1 MTWLTWIIAFVAVG
15 IVAWIEASS
24 ITRHETAIDA
34 LKERLSEVIKVANNN
49 TQITGEK
56 LKRIESV
63 LDSQVA
69 ITAHQ
74 DEEIQDII
82 VRMDSFEQLE
92 HDDILLIIKRLEDIV
107 KDINELDKEVEQ
119 IKHDEKDLRTYYV
132 NYREPVTSDHG
143 VEWAS
148 EYRTGGDD
156 E

>member
-1 MTWLTWIIAFVAVG
+1 MTWLTVLLLGAV
-15 IVAWIEASS
+15 VVFSFIEASS
-24 ITRHETAIDA
+24 ITRHEAAIDV
-34 LKERLSEVIKVANNN
+34 LKERVSEVIKVSNNN
-49 TQITGEK
+49 TQVTGERM
-56 LKRIESV
+56 KRIESV

-69 ITAHQ
+69 ITAHE
-74 DEEIQDII
+74 DEEIQN
-82 VRMDSFEQLE
+82 
-92 HDDILLIIKRLEDIV
+92 IIKRLEDIV

-148 EYRTGGDD
+148 EYRTGEDN

>member
-1 MTWLTWIIAFVAVG
+1 MTYIIVAAVAV
-15 IVAWIEASS
+15 IAVFLASATIS
-24 ITRHETAIDA
+24 HGSDIDS
-34 LKERLSEVIKVANNN
+34 LKERVNEVIKVSNAN
-49 TQITGEK
+49 TQVTGEK
-56 LKRIESV
+56 LKRIESI

-69 ITAHQ
+69 ITAHE
-74 DEEIQDII
+74 DEEIQN
-82 VRMDSFEQLE
+82 
-92 HDDILLIIKRLEDIV
+92 IIKRLEEIV

-132 NYREPVTSDHG
+132 NYREPVVSDHG

>member
-1 MTWLTWIIAFVAVG
+1 MTYIIVAAVAV
-15 IVAWIEASS
+15 IAVFLASATIS
-24 ITRHETAIDA
+24 HGSDIDS
-34 LKERLSEVIKVANNN
+34 LKERVNEVIKVSNAN
-49 TQITGEK
+49 TQVTGEK

-69 ITAHQ
+69 ITAHE
-74 DEEIQDII
+74 DEEIQNII
-82 VRMDSFEQLE
+82 KRMDSFEQLE
-92 HDDILLIIKRLEDIV
+92 HDDIWLIIKRLEDIV

-148 EYRTGGDD
+148 EYRTGEDN

>member
-1 MTWLTWIIAFVAVG
+1 MTWLIWLAFVAVG
-15 IVAWIEASS
+15 IVAWIEASTL
-24 ITRHETAIDA
+24 TRHEAAIDV
-34 LKERLSEVIKVANNN
+34 LKERVSEVIKVSNNN

-69 ITAHQ
+69 ITAHE
-74 DEEIQDII
+74 DEEIQN
-82 VRMDSFEQLE
+82 
-92 HDDILLIIKRLEDIV
+92 IIKRLEDIV

-148 EYRTGGDD
+148 EYRTGEDN

>member
-1 MTWLTWIIAFVAVG
+1 MTWLTWIISFVAVG

-34 LKERLSEVIKVANNN
+34 LKERLSEVIKVSNNN

-69 ITAHQ
+69 ITAHG
-74 DEEIQDII
+74 DEEIQN
-82 VRMDSFEQLE
+82 
-92 HDDILLIIKRLEDIV
+92 IIKRLEDIV

-148 EYRTGGDD
+148 EYRTGEDN

>member
-1 MTWLTWIIAFVAVG
+1 MTWLMWIAFGAACIVG
-15 IVAWIEASS
+15 LIFSS
-24 ITRHETAIDA
+24 TITRHEAAIDV
-34 LKERLSEVIKVANNN
+34 LKERVNEVIKVSNAN
-49 TQITGEK
+49 TQVTGEK

-69 ITAHQ
+69 ITAHE
-74 DEEIQDII
+74 DEEIQN
-82 VRMDSFEQLE
+82 
-92 HDDILLIIKRLEDIV
+92 IIKRLEDIV

-132 NYREPVTSDHG
+132 NYREPVVSDHG

-148 EYRTGGDD
+148 EYRTGEDKHD

>member
-1 MTWLTWIIAFVAVG
+1 MTWLVWIAFVAAG

-24 ITRHETAIDA
+24 ITRHEAAIDV
-34 LKERLSEVIKVANNN
+34 LKERVAEVIKVANSN

-69 ITAHQ
+69 ITAHG
-74 DEEIQDII
+74 DEEIQN
-82 VRMDSFEQLE
+82 
-92 HDDILLIIKRLEDIV
+92 IIKRLEDIV

-148 EYRTGGDD
+148 EYRTGEDN

>member
-1 MTWLTWIIAFVAVG
+1 MTWLMWIAFGAACIVG
-15 IVAWIEASS
+15 RIFSS
-24 ITRHETAIDA
+24 TITRHEAAIDV
-34 LKERLSEVIKVANNN
+34 LKERVNEVIKVSNNN

-69 ITAHQ
+69 ITAHE
-74 DEEIQDII
+74 DEEIQN
-82 VRMDSFEQLE
+82 
-92 HDDILLIIKRLEDIV
+92 IIKRLEDIV

-132 NYREPVTSDHG
+132 NYREPVVSDHG

>member
-1 MTWLTWIIAFVAVG
+1 MTWLMWIAFGAACIVG
-15 IVAWIEASS
+15 LIFSS
-24 ITRHETAIDA
+24 TITRHEAAIDV
-34 LKERLSEVIKVANNN
+34 LKERVNEVIKVSNAN
-49 TQITGEK
+49 TQVTGEK

-69 ITAHQ
+69 ITAHE
-74 DEEIQDII
+74 DEEIQN
-82 VRMDSFEQLE
+82 
-92 HDDILLIIKRLEDIV
+92 IIKRLEDIV

-132 NYREPVTSDHG
+132 NYREPVVSDHG

-148 EYRTGGDD
+148 EYRTGEDKRD

>member
-1 MTWLTWIIAFVAVG
+1 MTYIIVAAVAV
-15 IVAWIEASS
+15 IAVFLASATIS
-24 ITRHETAIDA
+24 HGSDIDS
-34 LKERLSEVIKVANNN
+34 LKERVNEVIKVSNAN
-49 TQITGEK
+49 TQVTGEK

-69 ITAHQ
+69 ITAHE
-74 DEEIQDII
+74 DEEIQN
-82 VRMDSFEQLE
+82 
-92 HDDILLIIKRLEDIV
+92 IIKRLEEIV

-132 NYREPVTSDHG
+132 NYREPVVSDHG

-148 EYRTGGDD
+148 EYRTGEDKHD

>member
-1 MTWLTWIIAFVAVG
+1 MTWLVWIAFVAAG
-15 IVAWIEASS
+15 IVAWNEASS
-24 ITRHETAIDA
+24 ITRHEAAIDV
-34 LKERLSEVIKVANNN
+34 LKERLSEVIKVSNNN

-69 ITAHQ
+69 ITAHG
-74 DEEIQDII
+74 DEEIQN
-82 VRMDSFEQLE
+82 
-92 HDDILLIIKRLEDIV
+92 IIKRLEDIV

-148 EYRTGGDD
+148 EYRTGEDN

>member
-1 MTWLTWIIAFVAVG
+1 MTWLVWIAFVSAG

-24 ITRHETAIDA
+24 ITRHEAAIDV
-34 LKERLSEVIKVANNN
+34 LKERVAEVIKVANNN

-69 ITAHQ
+69 ITAHG
-74 DEEIQDII
+74 DEEIQN
-82 VRMDSFEQLE
+82 
-92 HDDILLIIKRLEDIV
+92 IIKRLEDIV

-148 EYRTGGDD
+148 EYRTGEDN

>member
-1 MTWLTWIIAFVAVG
+1 MTWLTLIAFIAAG
-15 IVAWIEASS
+15 IVAWIEASAL
-24 ITRHETAIDA
+24 TRHEAAIDV
-34 LKERLSEVIKVANNN
+34 LKERVSEVIKVSNNN
-49 TQITGEK
+49 TQVTGEK

-69 ITAHQ
+69 ITAHE
-74 DEEIQDII
+74 DEEIQN
-82 VRMDSFEQLE
+82 
-92 HDDILLIIKRLEDIV
+92 IIKRLEDIV

-132 NYREPVTSDHG
+132 NYRDPVVSDHG

-148 EYRTGGDD
+148 EYRTGEDKHD